1 MALERCKWYTDGMD
15 KNLGKSNLQIIGSKA
30 EYGIYCWKLPDGR
43 LLGNEEG
50 DPLVIDAYRN
60 EKPRIEML
68 REAAKGYGYPDG
80 EPIFFPG
87 KKPLTREQWEL
98 EQELIEQGIDPTG
111 II

>member
-1 MALERCKWYTDGMD
+1 MD
-15 KNLGKSNLQIIGSKA
+15 KSNGNSKLQVVGDKS

-50 DPLVIDAYRN
+50 DPLVIDAYYN

-68 REAAKGYGYPDG
+68 REYAKGYGFPDG
-80 EPIFFPG
+80 EPVFFPG

-98 EQELIEQGIDPTG
+98 QQELLEQGIDPSG
-111 II
+111 MV